1 MMMESISTT
10 AALHERNGIL
20 NISMITIEYNLDHID
35 ITYTGYWDT
44 LLEERINK
52 TYIMTITTYVRDKYC
67 AKRNEDVTKEKFEER
82 WKIAS
87 KFLT

>member
-10 AALHERNGIL
+10 AALHERHGIR

-52 TYIMTITTYVRDKYC
+52 TYIMTITTLKLQSDT
-67 AKRNEDVTKEKFEER
+67 ND
-82 WKIAS
+82 
-87 KFLT
+87 